1 MRVWFKLVGLIVL
14 FMAPQFFFS
23 LASIP
28 VVKWLHLSP
37 TSIELMSWVLFLSNL
52 LAATLLFS
60 TRILSWRAT
69 FRKYPFRASDFC
81 PLLLLLLLSIIPVN
95 GLTELLQLEDT
106 MKTSF
111 AGIMTL
117 PLGVLSIV
125 VVGPLVE
132 ELIFRKAFIDTLL
145 QANYKPVWAM
155 LISSLAFGIIHANPA
170 QIPGACLLGLLFG
183 WIYWHTKSIWI
194 VWALHAVNN
203 LIGVIG
209 FYIWDEDIQLQDLL
223 GQTGMPVAML
233 LSAAAFAVLF
243 GWFRKRWA

>member
-1 MRVWFKLVGLIVL
+1 
-14 FMAPQFFFS
+14 
-23 LASIP
+23 
-28 VVKWLHLSP
+28 
-37 TSIELMSWVLFLSNL
+37 
-52 LAATLLFS
+52 
-60 TRILSWRAT
+60 
-69 FRKYPFRASDFC
+69 
-81 PLLLLLLLSIIPVN
+81 
-95 GLTELLQLEDT
+95 
-106 MKTSF
+106 
-111 AGIMTL
+111 
-117 PLGVLSIV
+117 
-125 VVGPLVE
+125 
-132 ELIFRKAFIDTLL
+132 
-145 QANYKPVWAM
+145 M